1 MHPQRFERGRRHN
14 NVTRIALVLALAP
27 LLVSGA
33 DADLSTVLKGVE
45 SRYNRAKTLQV
56 FFHERYT
63 GQGRPRQSESG
74 QLTLRKPGK
83 MRWDYTVPEG
93 KLFVSDGKQVY
104 LYNPAL
110 NRVERMPLKE
120 SEDMRAPLAFL
131 LGKLDFNKEFRDFV
145 LKTEGADFV
154 ISANAKSDKLPYEKI
169 EMLVTG
175 SWEIRRL
182 VISGQDSSVLVFEF
196 DQEKLNPRVDDSQF
210 KFKMP
215 AGATLASGETG
226 Q

>member
-1 MHPQRFERGRRHN
+1 M
-14 NVTRIALVLALAP
+14 LALAP

-104 LYNPAL
+104 LYNPGL

-131 LGKLDFNKEFRDFV
+131 LGKLDFNKEFRDFA
-145 LKTEGADFV
+145 LKTEGANFV

-196 DQEKLNPRVDDSQF
+196 DQEKLNPRVDDSRF

>member
-1 MHPQRFERGRRHN
+1 M
-14 NVTRIALVLALAP
+14 LVLALAP
-27 LLVSGA
+27 LLASGA
-33 DADLSTVLKGVE
+33 DADLGTVLKGVE

-104 LYNPAL
+104 LYNPGL

-196 DQEKLNPRVDDSQF
+196 DQEKLNPRVDDSRF

>member
-1 MHPQRFERGRRHN
+1 M
-14 NVTRIALVLALAP
+14 
-27 LLVSGA
+27 
-33 DADLSTVLKGVE
+33 
-45 SRYNRAKTLQV
+45 
-56 FFHERYT
+56 
-63 GQGRPRQSESG
+63 
-74 QLTLRKPGK
+74 RKPGK

-104 LYNPAL
+104 LYNPGL

-131 LGKLDFNKEFRDFV
+131 LGKLDFNKEFRDFA
-145 LKTEGADFV
+145 LKTEGANFV

-196 DQEKLNPRVDDSQF
+196 DQEKLNPRVDDSRF

>member
-1 MHPQRFERGRRHN
+1 M
-14 NVTRIALVLALAP
+14 LALAP

-104 LYNPAL
+104 LYNPGL

-131 LGKLDFNKEFRDFV
+131 LGKLDFNKEFRDFA

-196 DQEKLNPRVDDSQF
+196 DQEKLNPRVDDSRF

>member
-1 MHPQRFERGRRHN
+1 M
-14 NVTRIALVLALAP
+14 TRIALVLALAP
-27 LLVSGA
+27 LLASGA

-104 LYNPAL
+104 LYNPGL

-154 ISANAKSDKLPYEKI
+154 ITASAKSDKLPYEKI

-196 DQEKLNPRVDDSQF
+196 DQEKLNPRVDDSRF

>member
-1 MHPQRFERGRRHN
+1 MTRFAA
-14 NVTRIALVLALAP
+14 VLVLTP
-27 LLVSGA
+27 LIVFGA
-33 DADLSTVLKGVE
+33 DADLTTVLKGVE

-93 KLFVSDGKQVY
+93 KLFISDGKQVY
-104 LYNPAL
+104 LYNPGL
-110 NRVERMPLKE
+110 NRVERMPLKD

-131 LGKLDFNKEFRDFV
+131 LGKLDFNKEFRDLV
-145 LKTEGADFV
+145 LKVEGADFV
-154 ISANAKSDKLPYEKI
+154 ITANAKSDKLPYDKI
-169 EMLVTG
+169 EMRV
-175 SWEIRRL
+175 SASSEIRRL
-182 VISGQDSSVLVFEF
+182 VISGQDNSVLVFEF
-196 DQEKLNPRVDDSQF
+196 DQEKLNPHVDDARF
-210 KFKMP
+210 KFQMP
-215 AGATLASGETG
+215 AGATLVTGEPT